1 MKYPKIEANRLY
13 DLTIN
18 NGNDQPFGSIEE
30 EVTKGVL
37 GIDGITVAEDAIS
50 VKKIPGATLIQEKV
64 QLFLKSLADAG
75 STLDIKKVK

>member
-1 MKYPKIEANRLY
+1 MKYPKIETTRLY

-37 GIDGITVAEDAIS
+37 GIDSITVAEDAIF
-50 VKKIPGATLIQEKV
+50 VEKIPGATLIQEKV

-75 STLDIKKVK
+75 ATLDIKEVK